1 LHAAHLPSTLP
12 RSGGQVAPGAETT
25 GRAQIVNVFGVPF
38 ILEGL
43 FGEADAEA
51 MDAAPDSKLATY
63 NIGMVVEDDRE
74 VRAGGRR
81 DDR

>member
-1 LHAAHLPSTLP
+1 MV
-12 RSGGQVAPGAETT
+12 RQM
-25 GRAQIVNVFGVPF
+25 RF
-38 ILEGL
+38 
-43 FGEADAEA
+43 EA
-51 MDAAPDSKLATY
+51 MDADPDSKLATY